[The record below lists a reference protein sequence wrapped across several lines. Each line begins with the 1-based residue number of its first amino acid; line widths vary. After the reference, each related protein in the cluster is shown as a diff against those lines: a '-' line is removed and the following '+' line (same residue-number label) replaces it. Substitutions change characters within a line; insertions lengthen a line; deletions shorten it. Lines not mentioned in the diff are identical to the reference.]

1 MKKSYGKRPLRH
13 LLENGIRK
21 VAPTYGKR
29 SYATCS
35 DKAGGLLA
43 PESQAERVVA
53 HLLTV
58 DPSVTGFKTQPFTV
72 DIVSRRIL
80 RTREDLAEA
89 RIRHRHRHADVFYTP
104 DVEVELSGTT
114 REALEVKLESFEGDG
129 HYQAMLAEARC
140 VLRGFGYQLRRL
152 VLPLNR
158 THPVYTNAA
167 VLRLARHRPDLE
179 VAPALLAQVEAAHL
193 EGAKSLHD
201 YCAALGLGMAHMPQL
216 LVQGALTADLLSV
229 PISGLMETAPA
240 YGSLDHLRLLGGLE
254 K

>member
-1 MKKSYGKRPLRH
+1 MKRSYGKRPLRH
-13 LLENGIRK
+13 LLENGIRQ

-53 HLLTV
+53 HLLTI

-80 RTREDLAEA
+80 RTREELAEA
-89 RIRHRHRHADVFYTP
+89 RTRHRHRHADVFYTP
-104 DVEVELSGTT
+104 DFEVQLSGSV

-129 HYQAMLAEARC
+129 HYQAMLSEARC
-140 VLRGFGYQLRRL
+140 VLRGFGYQLRTL

-167 VLRLARHRPDLE
+167 VLRLARLRQDLA
-179 VAPALLAQVEAAHL
+179 VAQDLLAQVEKAHF

-201 YCAALGLGMAHMPQL
+201 YCGALGLSMPLMPQL
-216 LVQGALTADLLSV
+216 LVQGALSSNLLSE
-229 PISGLMETAPA
+229 PINGLMQATPA
-240 YGSLDHLRLLGGLE
+240 YGGLDHLRLLGGLE